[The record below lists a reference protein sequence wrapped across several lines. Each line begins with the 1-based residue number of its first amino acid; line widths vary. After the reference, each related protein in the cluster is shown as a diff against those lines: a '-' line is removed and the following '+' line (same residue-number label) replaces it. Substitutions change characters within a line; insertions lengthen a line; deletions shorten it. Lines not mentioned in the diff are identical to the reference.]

1 MSMIGVQH
9 THVHA
14 FRALGLQSLPVSF
27 GIDTAKWICVGSI
40 DLTQL
45 CVAAYLYFGLEQK
58 TNALILLG
66 LIAPQIFFQFR
77 YFLPD
82 PVKNDVRYQAS
93 SQPFLVLGLLTT
105 ALAFGNRAM

>member
-1 MSMIGVQH
+1 MC
-9 THVHA
+9 
-14 FRALGLQSLPVSF
+14 RELGLQSLPVAF

-40 DLTQL
+40 DVTQL
-45 CVAAYLYFGLEQK
+45 CVAAYLYFGLEEK

-66 LIAPQIFFQFR
+66 LILPQLFFQVR

-93 SQPFLVLGLLTT
+93 SQPFLVFGLLTT
-105 ALAFGNRAM
+105 ALAFGHKNMM